1 MPGLPTKPNNI
12 PLASSLPKVS
22 FRRIPAQEAIALA
35 APAGVVDQ
43 QNVDFGFND
52 GSPFERPEHYL
63 RYVEPI
69 ETELK
74 HQVEYDMDE
83 QDQEW
88 LDALNADRKR
98 DQLDAVSN
106 EVFEIII
113 DQLEKEWFDLMK
125 QVPTKPP
132 HGAQDDPGADDDD
145 GEDTKCAICDDGE
158 GENSNAIVFC
168 DGCNLAVHQDC
179 YGIPYVPEGQWLCRK
194 CTVSPDRAVSC
205 ILCPHE
211 GGAFKQTTQGKWAH
225 LLCAMWIPE
234 TGVSNPVY
242 MEPIDSVEKIPKARW
257 RLQCYLCRCKMGAC
271 IQCDNKVCYAAFH
284 VTCATKAGLL
294 IQTERKRTS
303 HHGGGGG
310 GNGGGGDSGDDD
322 SDSDAAPILRA
333 RCHKHVPPKLR
344 SQLKISFDRA
354 NAISAYDDDLDGPA
368 VRGSPFGHSS
378 QRTRE
383 QSLDSSSAAPLIPV
397 SRSGSVLADHDGQGS
412 KSARAYKR
420 SYRAGPPLVP
430 AYIVNRVLDYIGRIA
445 LRKKP
450 PLVAQIA
457 RFWSL
462 KREARRGAP
471 LLKRLHLEPWTASS
485 HTKEQTDAQKVK
497 KLAFLNTLR
506 NDLEAVRMLAEL
518 VRKREREKLRQARL
532 LRDALVN
539 ATLFPYY
546 DVLASALAK
555 VEALDRAHF
564 FAAPVSR
571 TEVPDYY
578 DIIRE
583 PMDWSTMRDRLHEK
597 AYASVQQFRDDVGRV
612 LANAMTYN
620 KADTP
625 FHKAASRIQRQL
637 PHAFRDLEHIEQLH
651 QASFQ
656 AACRKLRPKRGDPAD
671 ADRDVVLDD
680 DTRDALQQLRLEP
693 PIDHVML
700 LRDYAGMASRELHEV
715 RGPEDKVSAFFSGV
729 LQDAAA
735 GPGAAVA
742 AAAAAAAATSTTAA
756 DEGSSASP
764 SRPAPNAAVQPGNV
778 VEDLARQF
786 YRPRLPQAQARRIM
800 GRTSLGAGVST
811 PNTRSRRQSSEVST
825 EPPPA
830 PSTADRRASK
840 RLKGDPT
847 EATPAALAQ
856 PTEATPRSA
865 RKARPARIGTTRAVR
880 STAATAAAAG
890 AGDDATMLEEPS
902 VPPIPENAEAEQQAE
917 QGEGETLPMSKAEA
931 TDATMTAAAT
941 PKASRARASR
951 SAVATQRSS
960 RATRAR
966 PARKTT
972 EDKVD
977 SGDEHDQGKRPSDAV
992 AASGAHEDEGAGGK
1006 PKRPKRGHIP
1016 GEPEEIVTEEVDAID
1031 SFLRFNTGWIL
1042 KEGAKRNRGPRTPT
1056 SSSSA
1061 AVAEE
1066 PPLKRP
1072 RKASAP
1078 SANTSQASAASAA
1091 GTAAATASPQ
1101 RPRAKT
1107 HPTRLAGASARLL
1120 DSGDGR
1126 KKADPDEAPVE
1137 SEQTGA
1143 TEGEVEATVGED
1155 DVAST
1160 EATEATAADAADA
1173 GPTNGKPSDEERPRA
1188 TPSRT
1193 PLGDADG
1200 EATTADTSGRS
1211 SPLSSEGEDEG
1222 DEAASPSPDKAT
1234 GRALRSAPQQCHA
1247 VDGPVH
1253 SSTEAE
1259 GAAATADDAADLG
1272 DGDDDD
1278 EEGGVTPRRALK
1290 SRKSRVK
1297 APPSSAPRKSARKPR
1312 RRSAAADDG
1321 DGAMPNED
1329 PLCVP
1334 HTLVWAK
1341 MEGFPYFPAEV
1352 VDEDDEDQEIPDRVL
1367 EEKARQEALLLG
1379 PSAAASVS
1387 SSSSSSSK
1395 AASPADAAS
1404 GSSAMRRQASST
1416 SSSSVSAS
1424 ATATKAGSPDDAA
1437 EAASAGNNGQGGATA
1452 AASETKLV
1460 LVQFFGAKVREY
1472 VWLPTTKLRM
1482 MFEDAGVDD
1491 ELLAVK
1497 EKKYAK
1503 HRRKVREAFQ
1513 LAKAQLDA

>member
-700 LRDYAGMASRELHEV
+700 LRDYAGMASRELHE
-715 RGPEDKVSAFFSGV
+715 
-729 LQDAAA
+729 
-735 GPGAAVA
+735 
-742 AAAAAAAATSTTAA
+742 
-756 DEGSSASP
+756 
-764 SRPAPNAAVQPGNV
+764 
-778 VEDLARQF
+778 
-786 YRPRLPQAQARRIM
+786 
-800 GRTSLGAGVST
+800 
-811 PNTRSRRQSSEVST
+811 
-825 EPPPA
+825 
-830 PSTADRRASK
+830 
-840 RLKGDPT
+840 
-847 EATPAALAQ
+847 
-856 PTEATPRSA
+856 
-865 RKARPARIGTTRAVR
+865 
-880 STAATAAAAG
+880 
-890 AGDDATMLEEPS
+890 
-902 VPPIPENAEAEQQAE
+902 
-917 QGEGETLPMSKAEA
+917 AEA